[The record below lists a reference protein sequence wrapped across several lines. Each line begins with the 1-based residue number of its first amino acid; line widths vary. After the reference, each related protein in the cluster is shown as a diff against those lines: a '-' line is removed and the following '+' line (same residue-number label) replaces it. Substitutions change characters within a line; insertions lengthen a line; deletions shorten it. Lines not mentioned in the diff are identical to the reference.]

1 MTFEDWMRHQGLSE
15 SSTRK
20 YVGAIQGPLSAW
32 AIENELWAG
41 PPIDM
46 TSAAAFKR
54 VDSEIRSLP
63 LFLERNVTGHHMY
76 SSALNQFL
84 HYLTDDCR
92 NDVEA
97 DIDSIFED

>member
-20 YVGAIQGPLSAW
+20 YVGAIQGPSTAW

-41 PPIDM
+41 PLIGM

-54 VDSEIRSLP
+54 VDSEIRSSIVFGAQCNWPSHVQQRTKSVLALP
-63 LFLERNVTGHHMY
+63 HRRLQKRRRSGY
-76 SSALNQFL
+76 
-84 HYLTDDCR
+84 
-92 NDVEA
+92 
-97 DIDSIFED
+97 